1 LVAGTGW
8 FNDRKQETTMNK
20 LSVLATAITASMLS
34 IPAFAGN
41 LNAPKPE
48 PQVATPAPA
57 PVAMP
62 AAFDWTGGYIGA
74 NLGYDNISSNAAA
87 SGNGAIGGLHAG
99 YNYSLGNFVV
109 GGELSADAANIG
121 LNGGGKLSS
130 LTALKL
136 RAGVP
141 MDRTLVYATVGAV
154 QGSGN
159 IAGASITR
167 TGGLIGAGV
176 DYAMTD
182 HWVVGGELDY
192 SRINNADKAGTNL
205 ENTSLVA
212 RVSYKF

>member
-1 LVAGTGW
+1 M
-8 FNDRKQETTMNK
+8 KK
-20 LSVLATAITASMLS
+20 LTVLATAMTAAMLS
-34 IPAFAGN
+34 APAFAGN
-41 LNAPKPE
+41 LNAPKAEPE
-48 PQVATPAPA
+48 VAMPAPA
-57 PVAMP
+57 PVATP

-74 NLGYDNISSNAAA
+74 NLGYNNTSSNATA
-87 SGNGAIGGLHAG
+87 SGNGAIGGLFAG
-99 YNYSLGNFVV
+99 YNYNLGHFVV

-121 LNGGGKLSS
+121 LKGGGKLSS

-141 MDRTLVYATVGAV
+141 VGSNTLVYGTIGAV

-159 IAGASITR
+159 IAGASITH

-192 SRINNADKAGTNL
+192 SRISNADKAGTNL
-205 ENTSLVA
+205 ENTSLLA

>member
-1 LVAGTGW
+1 M
-8 FNDRKQETTMNK
+8 KK
-20 LSVLATAITASMLS
+20 LSVLVTAMSAAMLS
-34 IPAFAGN
+34 VPAFAGN
-41 LNAPKPE
+41 LNAPKAEPE
-48 PQVATPAPA
+48 VAMPAPA
-57 PVAMP
+57 PVAAP
-62 AAFDWTGGYIGA
+62 PAFDWTGGYIGA
-74 NLGYDNISSNAAA
+74 NLGYNNVSSNATA
-87 SGNGAIGGLHAG
+87 SGNGAIGGLFAG
-99 YNYSLGNFVV
+99 YNYNLGHFVL

-141 MDRTLVYATVGAV
+141 MDRTLVYGTIGAV

-205 ENTSLVA
+205 ENTSIVA